1 MGEGLNLSGVSLTQI
16 RVYYIFVFLS
26 FIYLSFKFRKSTFSL
41 LIIILFYQGLFSFI
55 SKDVQNVYK
64 ILLSLFS
71 FYYLVNTK
79 SIKPTRNN
87 EFVFLSFIFFSFTFF
102 FSSYVNNDYFF
113 IIFSQYSRYFV
124 LFCLFLILYKYKNDA
139 NLKQKIEQ
147 VVYILLLVQI
157 GLTIVKF
164 LIIGFAES
172 IVGSIGSQGGALAT
186 SLPLLAFM
194 FLWLKKNGQLQ
205 SKEWW
210 IILGFMFIGF
220 VSIKRAIWF
229 VMPIILA
236 LFVFYIPKR
245 RIPQKILI
253 FSFFAVP
260 LIFYLGVRFSPTL
273 NREALIGGSFDPKY
287 AFNYARTYMFGESGN
302 EKPFTGRGGA
312 TLLLYDK
319 FVKNELSS
327 KDWFG
332 YGLRF
337 IYATD
342 YEEFE
347 DLNFGIST
355 KGAAT
360 GFFQSYVSSGYI
372 GIIATLLFVFSM
384 MLKIRNNRLKYV
396 IIAFFCWEY
405 FFYTGII
412 LREYSLSFLLIYII
426 IFSNR
431 ELVRTENT
439 KMLNNELRG

>member
-1 MGEGLNLSGVSLTQI
+1 M
-16 RVYYIFVFLS
+16 
-26 FIYLSFKFRKSTFSL
+26 
-41 LIIILFYQGLFSFI
+41 
-55 SKDVQNVYK
+55 
-64 ILLSLFS
+64 
-71 FYYLVNTK
+71 
-79 SIKPTRNN
+79 
-87 EFVFLSFIFFSFTFF
+87 
-102 FSSYVNNDYFF
+102 
-113 IIFSQYSRYFV
+113 
-124 LFCLFLILYKYKNDA
+124 
-139 NLKQKIEQ
+139 
-147 VVYILLLVQI
+147 YILLLVQI